1 MQKRMG
7 NDAVPDA
14 SNAAELD
21 FEYVTPS
28 EPYYQIVRAFLMQYL
43 DGVEQEQLNISDM
56 ADHILERASIGSV
69 IASPLAPKDD
79 PEKNHAYDK
88 LSDAEFEKIVMK
100 ANATRDVYGFITI
113 LSLSKSKDKLPWLNK
128 IYSYV
133 MSKAQKFLDDA
144 NKLKQVID
152 TKRVGL
158 LVNER
163 LVNMPP

>member
-1 MQKRMG
+1 
-7 NDAVPDA
+7 
-14 SNAAELD
+14 
-21 FEYVTPS
+21 
-28 EPYYQIVRAFLMQYL
+28 MQYL

-88 LSDAEFEKIVMK
+88 LSDAEFEKIAMK

-113 LSLSKSKDKLPWLNK
+113 LSLSKSKEKLPWLNK

-133 MSKAQKFLDDA
+133 MSKAQKFYDDA
-144 NKLKQVID
+144 NKLKQLID
-152 TKRVGL
+152 NKRVGL